1 MSKMSQNAI
10 HINLLHKWLND
21 TELLPG
27 PLVQPNE
34 SKNSIICYCGSHYT
48 PNSKH
53 HHIKTKRHLEFNAK
67 NSDITVHTTLFNKN
81 RNVHTKGFTCNSE
94 VIIPEGDK
102 AVYETCVC
110 CGIEYPLTPN
120 YFHTEYAGHKK
131 NNIER
136 ESGKEI
142 FSNSRYSGCILCSK
156 KVTEARSKTDD
167 EIMRLMIKTNNG
179 DLTIEWLEQQL
190 KKQNNC
196 CYITKLPITLER
208 GFYNSASVQNNG
220 EGNIHY
226 QINCVVIMQCLQVQ
240 EHSIKNLKDAWEHIL
255 LNMKKEK
262 ESPSDTTQFL
272 QELDIKF
279 SNTPEQN
286 GVTAPT
292 QIYEDDVGSCCHI
305 VKGKKCK
312 RICVKYKTV
321 CLLHLSKEEKK
332 ELNDNPQLTKQVTGI
347 KKKMNPEYSSQ
358 CANLHLPRIIR
369 DQVER
374 YYASDHRSKG
384 RKDKSTIKK
393 LESSDIL
400 KKIHTQKGRCYISGV
415 PFSFNRYDPNY
426 WSLERLD
433 NSQHHTVDNT
443 VLVCRIMNGRT
454 QLTKEIIQHI
464 YNKYSSNDL

>member
-1 MSKMSQNAI
+1 MSN
-10 HINLLHKWLND
+10 INQYTNHNSLLDKWSND
-21 TELLPG
+21 DNLLPG
-27 PLVQPNE
+27 SLLQPNE
-34 SKNSIICYCGSHYT
+34 SKNSIACYCGSHYT
-48 PNSKH
+48 ADNKH
-53 HHIKTKRHLEFNAK
+53 HHIKTKKHLEFDA
-67 NSDITVHTTLFNKN
+67 NSDKNKHNTLFNKN
-81 RNVHTKGFTCNSE
+81 RNVHTNGFIYDDQ
-94 VIIPEGDK
+94 VIIPDGQK

-110 CGIEYPLTPN
+110 CGKEYPLTCK

-131 NNIER
+131 DNIER
-136 ESGKEI
+136 ESGKELV
-142 FSNSRYSGCILCSK
+142 SNSSYAGCILCSK
-156 KVTEARSKTDD
+156 KVSEERSKKTD
-167 EIMRLMIKTNNG
+167 EIMRLMIKQNNG

-190 KKQNNC
+190 KKQNNR

-208 GFYNSASVQNNG
+208 GFYYSASVQNNG

-255 LNMKKEK
+255 LIMKKEK
-262 ESPSDTTQFL
+262 EYPSDTTQFL

-312 RICVKYKTV
+312 RICVKSKTV

-332 ELNDNPQLTKQVTGI
+332 ELDDNPELKKQVTGI
-347 KKKMNPEYSSQ
+347 KKKINPEYSSQ
-358 CANLHLPRIIR
+358 SANLHLPQIIR
-369 DQVER
+369 HQVER
-374 YYASDHRSKG
+374 YYAIDHRSKG

-393 LESSDIL
+393 LEPGDIL

-415 PFSFNRYDPNY
+415 PFSFNRNDPNY

-433 NSQHHTVDNT
+433 NSQHHTIENT

-454 QLTKEIIQHI
+454 QLTEEIIQHI
-464 YNKYSSNDL
+464 YNEYISIEY